1 MQPKFTEELAFI
13 FETQFLFK
21 SLSCKIWKKS
31 LVSHFHIFFKF
42 NKTDKYQVQSKSH
55 KRARENSERKEGKR
69 SCDLTTKKNTK
80 SV

>member
-31 LVSHFHIFFKF
+31 FVSHFHIFFKF
-42 NKTDKYQVQSKSH
+42 NKTDKYHVQSKSH
-55 KRARENSERKEGKR
+55 KRARETVIGKKEREVV
-69 SCDLTTKKNTK
+69 T
-80 SV
+80 